1 MTVIC
6 IFAVKNCL
14 LKKGRDSMFL
24 RKYNLVCGRK
34 SMLFKSKS
42 PSEQYEYFNKVSE
55 SDIIVSERFQ
65 GKLDFLGFNKVRR
78 EYVHELLELYL
89 EKNVE
94 LLDQFY
100 VHLMSIDDFRTVIE
114 EHSTVDHLKKVFD
127 AHFRSLFEEDLTLD
141 YVFKR
146 RKIAYTHA
154 RIGVLPNWM
163 ISAYTLMNQLI
174 IPLIT
179 DKYSRNRKKMLDVL
193 LAYDSLVTIDQQ
205 IIVETYI
212 EIQAGSIVN
221 GLGNIIKY
229 NTQLDQIKNLIQF
242 QDTQQQAVLAANA
255 SMDQLE
261 SSIDEVSMSVVDVAK
276 DTQTSLQKLN
286 ADIST
291 LENITSSLQTTD
303 REQVK
308 VQEHVGELV
317 ERVESVNEL
326 MRFIQGIAEQTNLLA
341 LNASIEA
348 ARAGE
353 AGKGFAVVA
362 EEVRKLADNTKQ
374 SIQQIQGDINHLLL
388 ITTNIND
395 LTKKSAHDLHETVND
410 TSSITKAL
418 VKLNTTLQQQ
428 GSSFETIASTT
439 QQQAQAAQTITASN
453 RDIARSTE
461 ESKEIVNQTGDAIYK
476 LSKMIDTYRV
486 DTISKNFIISQEDII
501 ELAITDHLLWRWR
514 IYNLL
519 LGFETMKESEIQ
531 STRETRLGDWYYG
544 QGRDILGDHAA
555 FKALEKPFTRVHE
568 VAKLA
573 VRAYYNG
580 DKLKAESYLKEV
592 EQNSTEV
599 IENLNILRNEIVSR
613 KKPFER

>member
-1 MTVIC
+1 MFFKT
-6 IFAVKNCL
+6 KN
-14 LKKGRDSMFL
+14 
-24 RKYNLVCGRK
+24 K
-34 SMLFKSKS
+34 SLN
-42 PSEQYEYFNKVSE
+42 EQYEYFNEVTE
-55 SDIIVSERFQ
+55 SDIMVSERFQ

-78 EYVHELLELYL
+78 EYVNELLELYL
-89 EKNVE
+89 EKNTE

-100 VHLMSIDDFRTVIE
+100 VHLMSIEDFRKVID

-127 AHFRSLFEEDLTLD
+127 AHFRSLFEDDLSLD
-141 YVFKR
+141 YIFKR

-174 IPLIT
+174 IPLII
-179 DKYSRNRKKMLDVL
+179 DKYSKNRKKMLDVL

-221 GLGNIIKY
+221 GLGGIIKY

-242 QDTQQQAVLAANA
+242 QDTQQQAVFTANA

-261 SSIDEVSMSVVDVAK
+261 SSIDDVSHSVGEIAK
-276 DTQTSLQKLN
+276 ETQTSLQKLN

-291 LENITSSLQTTD
+291 LENITTSLYTTD
-303 REQVK
+303 QEQGK
-308 VQEHVGELV
+308 VQQHVGELV

-326 MRFIQGIAEQTNLLA
+326 MRFIEEIAEQTNLLA

-362 EEVRKLADNTKQ
+362 EEVRKLADHTKQ
-374 SIQQIQGDINHLLL
+374 SIQQIQGDINHLLT
-388 ITTNIND
+388 ITSTINT
-395 LTKKSAHDLHETVND
+395 LTKKSASDLHTTVND
-410 TSSITKAL
+410 TTRIKKAL
-418 VKLNTTLQQQ
+418 AELNTTLQQQ
-428 GSSFETIASTT
+428 GTSFETIAAAT
-439 QQQAQAAQTITASN
+439 QKQAHDAQTITTNN
-453 RDIARSTE
+453 RNIARSTE
-461 ESKEIVNQTGDAIYK
+461 ESKEIANQTGEAIYE

-486 DTISKNFIISQEDII
+486 ETISKNFIISQEDII

-519 LGFETMKESEIQ
+519 LGFEKMKESEIQ
-531 STRETRLGDWYYG
+531 SPRETRLGEWYYG
-544 QGRDILGDHAA
+544 QGREILGEHEA
-555 FKALEKPFTRVHE
+555 FKALKKPFTRVHE

-573 VRAYYNG
+573 VRAYYNQESAQ
-580 DKLKAESYLKEV
+580 AERYLHEV
-592 EQNSTEV
+592 EQISNDV
-599 IENLNILRNEIVSR
+599 IQHLNVLRHECMAR
-613 KKPFER
+613 KKQFEHT

>member
-1 MTVIC
+1 MFFKT
-6 IFAVKNCL
+6 KN
-14 LKKGRDSMFL
+14 
-24 RKYNLVCGRK
+24 K
-34 SMLFKSKS
+34 SLN
-42 PSEQYEYFNKVSE
+42 EQYEYFNEVTE
-55 SDIIVSERFQ
+55 SDIMVSERFQ

-78 EYVHELLELYL
+78 EYVNELLALYL
-89 EKNVE
+89 EKNTE

-100 VHLMSIDDFRTVIE
+100 VHLMSIEDFRKVIE

-127 AHFRSLFEEDLTLD
+127 AHFRSLFEDDLSLD
-141 YVFKR
+141 YIFKR

-174 IPLIT
+174 IPLII
-179 DKYSRNRKKMLDVL
+179 DKYSKNRKKMLDVL

-221 GLGNIIKY
+221 GLGGIIKY

-242 QDTQQQAVLAANA
+242 QDTQQQAVFTANA

-261 SSIDEVSMSVVDVAK
+261 SSIDNVSHSVGEIAK
-276 DTQTSLQKLN
+276 ETQTSLQKLN

-291 LENITSSLQTTD
+291 LENITTSLYTTD
-303 REQVK
+303 QEQGK
-308 VQEHVGELV
+308 VQQHVGELV

-326 MRFIQGIAEQTNLLA
+326 MRFIEEIAGQTNLLA

-362 EEVRKLADNTKQ
+362 EEVRKLADHTKQ
-374 SIQQIQGDINHLLL
+374 SIQQIQGDINQLLA
-388 ITTNIND
+388 ITSTINT
-395 LTKKSAHDLHETVND
+395 LTKKSASDLHTTVND
-410 TSSITKAL
+410 TTRITKAL
-418 VKLNTTLQQQ
+418 AELNTTLQQQ
-428 GSSFETIASTT
+428 GTSFETIAAAT
-439 QQQAQAAQTITASN
+439 QKQAHDAQTITTNN
-453 RDIARSTE
+453 RNIARSTE
-461 ESKEIVNQTGDAIYK
+461 ESKEIANQTGEAIYE
-476 LSKMIDTYRV
+476 LSKMIDNYRV
-486 DTISKNFIISQEDII
+486 QTISKNFIISQEDII

-519 LGFETMKESEIQ
+519 LGFEKMKESEIQ
-531 STRETRLGDWYYG
+531 SPRETRLGEWYYG
-544 QGRDILGDHAA
+544 QGREILGEHEA

-573 VRAYYNG
+573 VRAYYNQESAQ
-580 DKLKAESYLKEV
+580 AERYLHEV
-592 EQNSTEV
+592 EQNSNDV
-599 IENLNILRNEIVSR
+599 IQHLNVLRNECMAR
-613 KKPFER
+613 KKQFEHT